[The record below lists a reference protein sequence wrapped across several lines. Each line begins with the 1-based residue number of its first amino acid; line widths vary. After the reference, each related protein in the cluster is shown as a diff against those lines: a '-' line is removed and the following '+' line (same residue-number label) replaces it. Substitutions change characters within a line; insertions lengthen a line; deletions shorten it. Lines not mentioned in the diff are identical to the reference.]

1 MLLFTIEKSQEVVL
15 HALSKFVTHQVNLS
29 KPDDLPIGLNDLQ
42 RCVECF
48 FLSLF
53 LLVQKWL
60 ENSWETEKRLEITK
74 NGIIYSISRMTV
86 ITMEFETV
94 ILKSISTKPIF
105 ELKWQMS
112 MERCVTARD

>member
-29 KPDDLPIGLNDLQ
+29 KPDDLPIGLNHLQ

-48 FLSLF
+48 FSLCLF

-60 ENSWETEKRLEITK
+60 ENSSKTEKRLEITK
-74 NGIIYSISRMTV
+74 NGIIYSISRKHSMTV

-105 ELKWQMS
+105 ELKW
-112 MERCVTARD
+112 